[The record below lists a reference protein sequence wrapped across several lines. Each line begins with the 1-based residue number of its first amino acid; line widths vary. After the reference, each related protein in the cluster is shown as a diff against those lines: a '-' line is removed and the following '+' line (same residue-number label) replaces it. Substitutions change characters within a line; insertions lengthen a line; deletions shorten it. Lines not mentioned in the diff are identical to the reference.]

1 MIENKKIWKFT
12 VKIPLYLFPFKGFKT
27 ITNCKN
33 EIVML
38 PCRDFVEEDTIQ
50 KQKEILISI
59 LSSASPLN
67 GKGYFQ
73 VDNSIITSVIG
84 AATTYIVVLVQFN
97 ISEKSSCLQILE
109 ENTQNN
115 SSIFDAS

>member
-1 MIENKKIWKFT
+1 MFTFENPFH
-12 VKIPLYLFPFKGFKT
+12 LFSFKGFKM
-27 ITNCKN
+27 ITNCQK

-38 PCRDFVEEDTIQ
+38 PNGVFGEEDTIQ

-73 VDNSIITSVIG
+73 VNNSIITSVIA
-84 AATTYIVVLVQFN
+84 AATTYVVVLVQFN

-109 ENTQNN
+109 ENNLN
-115 SSIFDAS
+115 KSNIFDTS